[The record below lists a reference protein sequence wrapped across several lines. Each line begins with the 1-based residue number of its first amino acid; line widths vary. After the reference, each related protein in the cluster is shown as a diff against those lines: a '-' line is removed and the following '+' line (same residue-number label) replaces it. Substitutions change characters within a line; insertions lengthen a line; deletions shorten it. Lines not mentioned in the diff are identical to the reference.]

1 MNSAGLLDDLREQ
14 DAGIQERNV
23 VGEREKAKLDA
34 SALLVCATALVE
46 ISDAVR
52 KDDERIIEEGEDANA
67 G

>member
-1 MNSAGLLDDLREQ
+1 MNSSDLLDDLRNQVE
-14 DAGIQERNV
+14 AIHERNV

-52 KDDERIIEEGEDANA
+52 KDDEQIIEEGEDADTK
-67 G
+67 